1 MSSDAPAFN
10 LKAVVRETGLKP
22 DTIRAWERRY
32 GVPKPRRTSGGHRL
46 YSQRDID
53 LLKWMNARQHE
64 GLSISRIVDLWKSL
78 EAEGKDPL
86 QVTSHTLMRQ
96 TLQLGDV
103 GELANLRQDWIQA
116 CLNFDEPRAEQA
128 LTQAFALFPLN
139 NVVLDLML
147 RGLVEIGEG
156 WYRGEIAVQQE
167 HFASTLAVRRL
178 QTLIAASPMPTRA
191 ERIVLACPPGEQ
203 HTISLLVI
211 NLFLRRQGWEVIDLG
226 ANVPLER
233 LESMVTNLRPQLLI
247 ASAQHLLTAQTLQ
260 AMSAVLA
267 RLKVPLAYG
276 GIIFNRLP
284 ALRRHIAGHFLG
296 ESLSELTGAVQEIL
310 HTPWSL
316 PDVMDTPREYL
327 SALEHYREHL
337 PAIETDVLSMLE
349 PKARTMIAEA
359 GANAYLAQYL
369 SAALLLG
376 DLGFLDS
383 DLSWLQGLLLA
394 HQLSDTVLSG
404 YLQVYLAAIQQHLDR
419 RGTIIVA
426 WFQQTLAEFHELAET

>member
-1 MSSDAPAFN
+1 MSNDAPAFN

-32 GVPKPRRTSGGHRL
+32 GVPKPRRTAGGHRL

-64 GLSISRIVDLWKSL
+64 GLSISRIVDLWKGL

-103 GELANLRQDWIQA
+103 GELANLRQDWVQA

-139 NVVLDLML
+139 SVVMDVLM
-147 RGLVEIGEG
+147 RGLAEIGDG
-156 WYRGEIAVQQE
+156 WYRGEVAVQQE

-178 QTLIAASPMPTRA
+178 QTLIAASPPSTRA

-233 LESMVTNLRPQLLI
+233 LETMVTNLRPQLLI

-260 AMSAVLA
+260 LMAALLT

-284 ALRRHIAGHFLG
+284 ALRRHIAGRFVG
-296 ESLSELTGAVQEIL
+296 ESLSELTGVVQEIL

-316 PDVMDTPREYL
+316 PDVIATPREYL
-327 SALEHYREHL
+327 SALEHYRERL
-337 PAIETDVLSMLE
+337 PAIESTVLSTLE
-349 PKARTMIAEA
+349 PKARAMITEA
-359 GANAYLAQYL
+359 DANTYLAQYL
-369 SAALLLG
+369 SAALALG

-383 DLSWLQGLLLA
+383 DLSWLRGLLSA
-394 HQLSDTVLSG
+394 HQLSNTALYD
-404 YLQVYLAAIQQHLDR
+404 YLHVYLTALQQHLDR
-419 RGTIIVA
+419 RGTIIVV
-426 WFQQTLAEFHELAET
+426 WFQQTLDEFHELAEA

>member
-53 LLKWMNARQHE
+53 LLKWMTARQHE

-86 QVTSHTLMRQ
+86 QVTTQTLMRQ
-96 TLQLGDV
+96 PVQLGDV

-139 NVVLDLML
+139 NVVLEMLL
-147 RGLVEIGEG
+147 RGLAEIGEG
-156 WYRGEIAVQQE
+156 WYRGEVAVQQE
-167 HFASTLAVRRL
+167 HFASVLAVRRL
-178 QTLIAASPMPTRA
+178 QALIAASPMPTRS
-191 ERIVLACPPGEQ
+191 ERIVLACPPGEL
-203 HTISLLVI
+203 HTVSQLVI

-233 LESMVTNLRPQLLI
+233 LEKMMTSLRPQLVI

-260 AMSAVLA
+260 TMSFVLA
-267 RLKVPLAYG
+267 RMKIPLAFG

-284 ALRRHIAGHFLG
+284 ALRQHIAGHFLG
-296 ESLSELTGAVQEIL
+296 ESLSELPVAAQEIL
-310 HTPWSL
+310 HAPWSR
-316 PDVMDTPREYL
+316 PDVIETSRDYIT
-327 SALEHYREHL
+327 ALDHYRDHL
-337 PAIETDVLSMLE
+337 PAIEADVLNALE
-349 PKARTMIAEA
+349 PRMRELIRQS
-359 GANAYLAQYL
+359 GANNYLAQYL
-369 SAALLLG
+369 GAALALG
-376 DLGFLDS
+376 DMDFLDN
-383 DLSWLQGLLLA
+383 DLSWIRGLLSS
-394 HQLSDTVLSG
+394 HQLPDIALQG
-404 YLQVYLAAIQQHLDR
+404 YLQVYYAAVQKHLDR
-419 RGTIIVA
+419 RGTVIIN
-426 WFQQTLAEFHELAET
+426 WFQRALEDLTVMAGG